1 MKKFVIALCIIAF
14 ILLSQMVMF
23 NKVYYSK
30 EDKQLALLIENAVS
44 LISKDLVNNYNGEF
58 TVPSVEYVCFAGGV
72 YSASAHEITK
82 EVFSGYKYSSYLEA
96 RKHFRKGEGSSILM
110 LIKEDSLIP
119 IFLANSSKIRSDI
132 EFLGSN
138 LKEINN
144 PGICYKPTNRNITIS
159 IKNDKECLGDKLRSR
174 ASITVK

>member
-1 MKKFVIALCIIAF
+1 MKKIVITLIIIVF
-14 ILLSQMVMF
+14 IILSQIVMF

-30 EDKQLALLIENAVS
+30 EDKQLAQMVENAVS
-44 LISKDLVNNYNGEF
+44 LISKDLVSDYKGEF
-58 TVPSVEYVCFAGGV
+58 TVPNVEYVCFAGSI
-72 YSASAHEITK
+72 YSAPAYEITK
-82 EVFSGYKYSSYLEA
+82 EVFPGYKYSGYLEA

-119 IFLANSSKIRSDI
+119 IFLANSSKIRFDI

-138 LKEINN
+138 LKKINN
-144 PGICYKPTNRNITIS
+144 PGICYKPTNRNITAF
-159 IKNDKECLGDKLRSR
+159 IKNDKECWVDKCHSI